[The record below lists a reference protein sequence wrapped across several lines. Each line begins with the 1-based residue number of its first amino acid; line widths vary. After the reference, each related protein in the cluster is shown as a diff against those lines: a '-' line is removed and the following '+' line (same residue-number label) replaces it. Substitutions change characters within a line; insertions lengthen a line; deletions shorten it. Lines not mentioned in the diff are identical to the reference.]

1 MGVQLDIKSAEARAL
16 AEEVAAAT
24 STPPGG
30 PAMPKAVPA
39 TTGSWR

>member
-1 MGVQLDIKSAEARAL
+1 VGVLLDIKSAEARAL
-16 AEEVAAAT
+16 AEKVAAAT

-39 TTGSWR
+39 TDRSWR